1 METHIESQFASNCH
15 ESMKV
20 LSNRLDLTRI
30 ERLVTVDVN
39 PSYRKSIGKTLKKYS
54 PSSYEGRMEMLS
66 NRRKIV
72 AVSFLKT
79 TEGSCCHFLFST
91 THYHTLLT
99 PLYFRYVNAQFDFRY
114 TMLLIFTHCLP
125 PSTSGMLTHDSTSG
139 VKIRQRP

>member
-1 METHIESQFASNCH
+1 M
-15 ESMKV
+15 

-30 ERLVTVDVN
+30 ERLFTVDVN
-39 PSYRKSIGKTLKKYS
+39 PSYRKSIGKTLRKYS
-54 PSSYEGRMEMLS
+54 PSNHEGGMEMLS
-66 NRRKIV
+66 NRRRIV
-72 AVSFLKT
+72 AVSFLKN

-99 PLYFRYVNAQFDFRY
+99 PLYFRYVYAQFDFRY

>member
-1 METHIESQFASNCH
+1 METHTESQFASNCH
-15 ESMKV
+15 GLLKV

-39 PSYRKSIGKTLKKYS
+39 PSYRKSICKTLRKYS
-54 PSSYEGRMEMLS
+54 ARNYEGGMEMLS
-66 NRRKIV
+66 NRRRIV
-72 AVSFLKT
+72 AVSRLKN

-114 TMLLIFTHCLP
+114 TLLLIFTHCLP

>member
-1 METHIESQFASNCH
+1 
-15 ESMKV
+15 MKV

-30 ERLVTVDVN
+30 ERLITVDVN
-39 PSYRKSIGKTLKKYS
+39 PSYRKSICKTLRKYS
-54 PSSYEGRMEMLS
+54 ACKYEGGMEMLS
-66 NRRKIV
+66 NRRRIV
-72 AVSFLKT
+72 AVSRLKN

-91 THYHTLLT
+91 LHYHTLLT

-114 TMLLIFTHCLP
+114 TLLLIFTHCLP